1 MRVHEKCT
9 LLLYI
14 HSLVFVE
21 RVRERGRER
30 EREGRVGE
38 EMGSIE

>member
-14 HSLVFVE
+14 HSLAFVE